1 MTEILHLR
9 ARVDAPLDTVRRAL
23 TDATALRTWLAEHAE
38 VDLPNRYEFWGRY
51 TPDGAQPR
59 QRVLHADDRTIR
71 LEWTVE
77 GQATTTEITIAPEN
91 DDATRISVSQSHVP
105 DWAEA
110 VREEGLAMLST
121 FWSLAIANLVD
132 YLEGRVRTPR
142 CDYTSRELVDH
153 VDIAAAPDEV
163 YESLMNPEIFAR
175 WFGATVG
182 IEPHV
187 GGRWQMG
194 GFDSPDVPAKIVELE
209 PDRKVT
215 LEYGDGMVS
224 TWELEGSAG
233 KTRLTFV
240 MSGFDEPPYVGWSG
254 WLSGVVEL
262 RRYHD
267 VPGWRQTWIGVE
279 MPGIPDGMLTVG

>member
-38 VDLPNRYEFWGRY
+38 VDLPNRYEFWGRHI
-51 TPDGAQPR
+51 PDGAEPR
-59 QRVLHADDRTIR
+59 QRVLHADDHTIR
-71 LEWTVE
+71 LEWTVD
-77 GQATTTEITIAPEN
+77 GTATTAEIAIAPES
-91 DDATRISVSQSHVP
+91 DEATRISVSQSHVP
-105 DWAEA
+105 DWAEV
-110 VREEGLAMLST
+110 VREEGLAALST
-121 FWSLAIANLVD
+121 FWSLAISNLVA
-132 YLEGRVRTPR
+132 YLEGRAQNPK
-142 CDYTSRELVDH
+142 CDYTSRELREQVE
-153 VDIAAAPDEV
+153 IAAGPEEV

-194 GFDSPDVPAKIVELE
+194 GFDGPAPPAKIVELE

-215 LEYGDGMVS
+215 LDYADGMVS

-240 MSGFDEPPYVGWSG
+240 MSGFDEPPYAGWVGWLG
-254 WLSGVVEL
+254 GIAEL
-262 RRYHD
+262 RRYLE
-267 VPGWRQTWIGVE
+267 VPGWRPMWLGVE
-279 MPGIPDGMLTVG
+279 MPGLPDGILTTG